1 MVKNTENEL
10 SKDHILVCLS
20 SSPSNERIVRMAG
33 KMAQAFCGSLTALY
47 VQTPGDTVMNTADM
61 SRLQANMRLA
71 QQLGAEIVTTHGEDV
86 PTQIA
91 EYALL
96 SDVTKIVIGRSGVQR
111 PHFWSEPTLTER
123 LIALAPDVDIY
134 IIPDVEAYKS
144 YRRKR
149 LISIRPA
156 FPTALELL
164 LTVGILVAATI
175 IGWGFLRLGFANANI
190 MTVFVFAVQLIAVLT
205 NHRAYSMIAAVLSV
219 LIFNFLFTKPRYTF
233 HAYGE
238 GYPVTFLIMF
248 GIAFLT
254 GTLALKL
261 KNQAKQ
267 SEMVAFRTKIL
278 FDTNQILQC
287 ARGREEIISKTGQQ
301 LRKLLGRNVIF
312 YSVKDHELEKSKVF
326 MMEDREWSEQQKLK
340 KEKYVAEWV
349 LKHRK
354 RAGAG
359 TGNFPGAECLYLT
372 VGVNETVYGV
382 LGISIEKKQLESF
395 EKSILQAIIGECAL
409 ALENEQITIEKEKAA
424 ILAKNEQLR
433 SNLLRAISHDLR
445 TPLTSISGNAS
456 NLLSNAD
463 YFDKETKKQLYLDIY
478 DDSMWLINLIEN
490 MLSVTRLEEGRMNL
504 NISVELVDDVIQEA
518 LRHVDRKKDEHTIT
532 VEHEDELLLAR
543 MDSRLIVQMVINL
556 VDNAIKYTQKGSHID
571 IRTGREGKNAVIS
584 VADDGP
590 GISDEMKEHI
600 FETFYTG
607 TNKIADSRRSL
618 GLGLALCKSIVNVHG
633 GEIKVSD
640 AHPHGAVFQ
649 FTLPAGEVY
658 LYEQTTDTGCGR

>member
-1 MVKNTENEL
+1 MRKSLKMTLITMIIAIVICMLNVTIVKAA
-10 SKDHILVCLS
+10 S
-20 SSPSNERIVRMAG
+20 SSIT
-33 KMAQAFCGSLTALY
+33 GSK
-47 VQTPGDTVMNTADM
+47 TV
-61 SRLQANMRLA
+61 
-71 QQLGAEIVTTHGEDV
+71 
-86 PTQIA
+86 
-91 EYALL
+91 
-96 SDVTKIVIGRSGVQR
+96 
-111 PHFWSEPTLTER
+111 
-123 LIALAPDVDIY
+123 
-134 IIPDVEAYKS
+134 
-144 YRRKR
+144 
-149 LISIRPA
+149 
-156 FPTALELL
+156 
-164 LTVGILVAATI
+164 TVGESVTI
-175 IGWGFLRLGFANANI
+175 NASVNAGAWN
-190 MTVFVFAVQLIAVLT
+190 V
-205 NHRAYSMIAAVLSV
+205 VLSGNGQTKELV
-219 LIFNFLFTKPRYTF
+219 GQTATQGNSSASTSITFTPNKAETYTF
-233 HAYGE
+233 TLSGDITDYETEKTDSINKTCTITVKEKETSG
-238 GYPVTFLIMF
+238 GGSNSNT
-248 GIAFLT
+248 GSGSNT
-254 GTLALKL
+254 GTGSNAGSGS
-261 KNQAKQ
+261 NQG
-267 SEMVAFRTKIL
+267 S
-278 FDTNQILQC
+278 
-287 ARGREEIISKTGQQ
+287 S
-301 LRKLLGRNVIF
+301 
-312 YSVKDHELEKSKVF
+312 
-326 MMEDREWSEQQKLK
+326 
-340 KEKYVAEWV
+340 
-349 LKHRK
+349 
-354 RAGAG
+354 
-359 TGNFPGAECLYLT
+359 GNSGSNSGSNNNSSSGNSSNAPSFT
-372 VGVNETVYGV
+372 SVNETVYGV

-658 LYEQTTDTGCGR
+658 LYEQTTDIGCGR

>member
-1 MVKNTENEL
+1 M
-10 SKDHILVCLS
+10 HGS
-20 SSPSNERIVRMAG
+20 SRIYAVAAGLPVAADRGSGQAAAG
-33 KMAQAFCGSLTALY
+33 KGRALC
-47 VQTPGDTVMNTADM
+47 P
-61 SRLQANMRLA
+61 
-71 QQLGAEIVTTHGEDV
+71 
-86 PTQIA
+86 
-91 EYALL
+91 
-96 SDVTKIVIGRSGVQR
+96 
-111 PHFWSEPTLTER
+111 
-123 LIALAPDVDIY
+123 
-134 IIPDVEAYKS
+134 
-144 YRRKR
+144 
-149 LISIRPA
+149 
-156 FPTALELL
+156 
-164 LTVGILVAATI
+164 
-175 IGWGFLRLGFANANI
+175 
-190 MTVFVFAVQLIAVLT
+190 
-205 NHRAYSMIAAVLSV
+205 
-219 LIFNFLFTKPRYTF
+219 
-233 HAYGE
+233 
-238 GYPVTFLIMF
+238 
-248 GIAFLT
+248 
-254 GTLALKL
+254 
-261 KNQAKQ
+261 
-267 SEMVAFRTKIL
+267 
-278 FDTNQILQC
+278 
-287 ARGREEIISKTGQQ
+287 
-301 LRKLLGRNVIF
+301 
-312 YSVKDHELEKSKVF
+312 
-326 MMEDREWSEQQKLK
+326 
-340 KEKYVAEWV
+340 
-349 LKHRK
+349 
-354 RAGAG
+354 
-359 TGNFPGAECLYLT
+359 
-372 VGVNETVYGV
+372 
-382 LGISIEKKQLESF
+382 GISR
-395 EKSILQAIIGECAL
+395 
-409 ALENEQITIEKEKAA
+409 AA
-424 ILAKNEQLR
+424 ARRGKVLPR
-433 SNLLRAISHDLR
+433 RAHRPDR
-445 TPLTSISGNAS
+445 APLTSISGNAS

>member
-1 MVKNTENEL
+1 MKEFLLLPAVGGIFIFMYEMLKKFDAFCDANRQNLWLEEDAVPEEKEE
-10 SKDHILVCLS
+10 SAEQVMDDCLS
-20 SSPSNERIVRMAG
+20 SSVS
-33 KMAQAFCGSLTALY
+33 
-47 VQTPGDTVMNTADM
+47 
-61 SRLQANMRLA
+61 
-71 QQLGAEIVTTHGEDV
+71 
-86 PTQIA
+86 
-91 EYALL
+91 
-96 SDVTKIVIGRSGVQR
+96 
-111 PHFWSEPTLTER
+111 TER
-123 LIALAPDVDIY
+123 NGRLEKLLAAFQREKKVQNFRDLYTSILILLAASVMGY
-134 IIPDVEAYKS
+134 FFNS
-144 YRRKR
+144 
-149 LISIRPA
+149 
-156 FPTALELL
+156 
-164 LTVGILVAATI
+164 
-175 IGWGFLRLGFANANI
+175 LGFANANI

-205 NHRAYSMIAAVLSV
+205 NHRTYSMIAAVLSV
-219 LIFNFLFTKPRYTF
+219 LIFNFLFTTPRYTF

-267 SEMVAFRTKIL
+267 SEMVAFRTQIL

-382 LGISIEKKQLESF
+382 LGIGIEKKQLESF

>member
-1 MVKNTENEL
+1 M
-10 SKDHILVCLS
+10 
-20 SSPSNERIVRMAG
+20 
-33 KMAQAFCGSLTALY
+33 
-47 VQTPGDTVMNTADM
+47 
-61 SRLQANMRLA
+61 
-71 QQLGAEIVTTHGEDV
+71 
-86 PTQIA
+86 
-91 EYALL
+91 
-96 SDVTKIVIGRSGVQR
+96 
-111 PHFWSEPTLTER
+111 
-123 LIALAPDVDIY
+123 
-134 IIPDVEAYKS
+134 
-144 YRRKR
+144 
-149 LISIRPA
+149 
-156 FPTALELL
+156 
-164 LTVGILVAATI
+164 
-175 IGWGFLRLGFANANI
+175 
-190 MTVFVFAVQLIAVLT
+190 
-205 NHRAYSMIAAVLSV
+205 
-219 LIFNFLFTKPRYTF
+219 
-233 HAYGE
+233 
-238 GYPVTFLIMF
+238 
-248 GIAFLT
+248 
-254 GTLALKL
+254 
-261 KNQAKQ
+261 
-267 SEMVAFRTKIL
+267 
-278 FDTNQILQC
+278 
-287 ARGREEIISKTGQQ
+287 
-301 LRKLLGRNVIF
+301 
-312 YSVKDHELEKSKVF
+312 
-326 MMEDREWSEQQKLK
+326 
-340 KEKYVAEWV
+340 
-349 LKHRK
+349 
-354 RAGAG
+354 
-359 TGNFPGAECLYLT
+359 
-372 VGVNETVYGV
+372 
-382 LGISIEKKQLESF
+382 
-395 EKSILQAIIGECAL
+395 
-409 ALENEQITIEKEKAA
+409 
-424 ILAKNEQLR
+424 
-433 SNLLRAISHDLR
+433 
-445 TPLTSISGNAS
+445 ISGNPS

>member
-1 MVKNTENEL
+1 MV
-10 SKDHILVCLS
+10 
-20 SSPSNERIVRMAG
+20 
-33 KMAQAFCGSLTALY
+33 
-47 VQTPGDTVMNTADM
+47 
-61 SRLQANMRLA
+61 
-71 QQLGAEIVTTHGEDV
+71 
-86 PTQIA
+86 
-91 EYALL
+91 
-96 SDVTKIVIGRSGVQR
+96 
-111 PHFWSEPTLTER
+111 
-123 LIALAPDVDIY
+123 
-134 IIPDVEAYKS
+134 IIPDILDFHPFNQKS
-144 YRRKR
+144 SPCLFLGRQIGQQCFQNQKR
-149 LISIRPA
+149 ISICNLINRCERVRFFLLFFHHRSRSMISIR
-156 FPTALELL
+156 
-164 LTVGILVAATI
+164 
-175 IGWGFLRLGFANANI
+175 
-190 MTVFVFAVQLIAVLT
+190 
-205 NHRAYSMIAAVLSV
+205 
-219 LIFNFLFTKPRYTF
+219 KK
-233 HAYGE
+233 
-238 GYPVTFLIMF
+238 PVTDED
-248 GIAFLT
+248 
-254 GTLALKL
+254 KV
-261 KNQAKQ
+261 
-267 SEMVAFRTKIL
+267 EKIL
-278 FDTNQILQC
+278 
-287 ARGREEIISKTGQQ
+287 
-301 LRKLLGRNVIF
+301 
-312 YSVKDHELEKSKVF
+312 
-326 MMEDREWSEQQKLK
+326 
-340 KEKYVAEWV
+340 
-349 LKHRK
+349 
-354 RAGAG
+354 
-359 TGNFPGAECLYLT
+359 
-372 VGVNETVYGV
+372 
-382 LGISIEKKQLESF
+382 
-395 EKSILQAIIGECAL
+395 
-409 ALENEQITIEKEKAA
+409 
-424 ILAKNEQLR
+424 
-433 SNLLRAISHDLR
+433 
-445 TPLTSISGNAS
+445 S